1 MSNLEPVK
9 KTKMTR
15 KEKTEMKDRMKNF
28 LMFLPNMVR
37 LLGKLLADGR
47 VQTVD
52 KALFLGAIAYFIMP
66 FDFIPDFLPFIGQI
80 DDTYLI
86 AISLLRLVN
95 RTDETVVRENW
106 MGGGDIV
113 ALANSIASLAPNF
126 LPKRVTRVLSS
137 EVELT
142 PKAQTFFEVVDKR
155 RPLAVEIPHPETTE
169 KLQAASNSPEN

>member
-1 MSNLEPVK
+1 MSNLEPIK
-9 KTKMTR
+9 KTKITR
-15 KEKTEMKDRMKNF
+15 KEKSEMKDRMKNF
-28 LMFLPNMVR
+28 LMFLPNMVK
-37 LLGKLLADGR
+37 LLGRLLADGR

-113 ALANSIASLAPNF
+113 ALANSVASLAPNF
-126 LPKRVTRVLSS
+126 LPKRVARVLSS

-142 PKAQTFFEVVDKR
+142 PRAQTFLDAVDQRKPLVAEVPQID
-155 RPLAVEIPHPETTE
+155 E
-169 KLQAASNSPEN
+169 KEKAKIASPS

>member
-1 MSNLEPVK
+1 MSNLEPAK
-9 KTKMTR
+9 KTKITR
-15 KEKTEMKDRMKNF
+15 KEKGELKDRMKNF
-28 LMFLPNMVR
+28 LMFLPNMVK
-37 LLGKLLADGR
+37 LLGRLLADGR

-95 RTDETVVRENW
+95 RTDEIVVRENW
-106 MGGGDIV
+106 TGGGDIV

-137 EVELT
+137 EIELT
-142 PKAQTFFEVVDKR
+142 PDAQALVDIAEKKK
-155 RPLAVEIPHPETTE
+155 PLAISIPQPEE
-169 KLQAASNSPEN
+169 QKRAKVASPS